1 MKDAIKQNIS
11 VINLVSLIATAF
23 AALLYLQ
30 ANFVQ
35 ASEFKSFVAQEWEDT
50 IYKLAIKEN
59 RLNAEGKQLKPE
71 EKAYLEMLKA
81 RLKAIKK

>member
-50 IYKLAIKEN
+50 N
-59 RLNAEGKQLKPE
+59 LKR
-71 EKAYLEMLKA
+71 KHT
-81 RLKAIKK
+81 